1 MQKPGPPTSRNVES
15 DEREKRGRRG
25 GRGQRLV
32 CIFLLG
38 VVLFNFP
45 LLAAFNVSATVFGIP
60 VLFAYLFIAWAAL
73 ILLMYLAIERL
84 Q

>member
-1 MQKPGPPTSRNVES
+1 MLKTVSNRG
-15 DEREKRGRRG
+15 KRGI
-25 GRGQRLV
+25 RGQRLI

-45 LLAAFNVSATVFGIP
+45 ILALFNIGETLFGIP
-60 VLFAYLFIAWAAL
+60 VLFAYLFLAWAAL
-73 ILLMYLAIERL
+73 ILLMYLAIERF

>member
-1 MQKPGPPTSRNVES
+1 MLKSVSTRG
-15 DEREKRGRRG
+15 KRRV
-25 GRGQRLV
+25 RGQLLI

-45 LLAAFNVSATVFGIP
+45 ILALFNVGATLFGIP
-60 VLFAYLFIAWAAL
+60 ILFAYLFLAWAVL

>member
-1 MQKPGPPTSRNVES
+1 MIKLVP
-15 DEREKRGRRG
+15 KRGQ
-25 GRGQRLV
+25 RGQRLV

-45 LLAAFNVSATVFGIP
+45 LLALFNVGGSVFGIP
-60 VLFAYLFIAWAAL
+60 VLFAYLFLAWAVL
-73 ILLMYLAIERL
+73 ILLMYLAIERP

>member
-1 MQKPGPPTSRNVES
+1 MLKSVTTLGTRS
-15 DEREKRGRRG
+15 KRGI
-25 GRGQRLV
+25 RGQRLI

-45 LLAAFNVSATVFGIP
+45 MLAIFNVGATLFGIP
-60 VLFAYLFIAWAAL
+60 VLFAYLFLAWAAL
-73 ILLMYLAIERL
+73 ILLMFLAIERL

>member
-1 MQKPGPPTSRNVES
+1 MLKSNPIPNP
-15 DEREKRGRRG
+15 KRGI
-25 GRGQRLV
+25 RGQRLI

-45 LLAAFNVSATVFGIP
+45 ILALFNVGASLFGIP
-60 VLFAYLFIAWAAL
+60 VLFAYLFLAWAAL

-84 Q
+84 H

>member
-1 MQKPGPPTSRNVES
+1 M
-15 DEREKRGRRG
+15 
-25 GRGQRLV
+25 V

-45 LLAAFNVSATVFGIP
+45 ILAAFNVSATVFGIP
-60 VLFAYLFIAWAAL
+60 GLFAYVFLAWAAL